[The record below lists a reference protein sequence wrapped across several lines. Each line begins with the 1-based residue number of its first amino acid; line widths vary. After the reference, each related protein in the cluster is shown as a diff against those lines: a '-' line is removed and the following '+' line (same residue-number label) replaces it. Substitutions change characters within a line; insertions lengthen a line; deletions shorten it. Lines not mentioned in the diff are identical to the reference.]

1 MLLAFPRTPVIEVAR
16 RIRIAAPLP
25 AVFALAAD
33 LRHDA
38 RWRREIHQTRLD
50 APAPGRGV
58 VATEDA
64 FLSPRCPHALTRLAY
79 AAYEPDHYVRC
90 TALHGE
96 AAWQDVERRFQALGP
111 AQTELTYTLR
121 FEQAVVRRGLPFA
134 LPVWWLRWYTGWMMT
149 RYLRRLQRL
158 LEAAEPAVTTP
169 SAPAYPAAL
178 HAVR

>member
-1 MLLAFPRTPVIEVAR
+1 MYLAVPRTPVIEVQR
-16 RIRIAAPLP
+16 RVTIAAPLP

-38 RWRREIHQTRLD
+38 RWRREIHRTQLD
-50 APAPGRGV
+50 APAPGPGV

-79 AAYEPDHYVRC
+79 VAYAPDQYVRC

-96 AAWQDVERRFQALGP
+96 AAWQDVERRFRALGP

-134 LPVWWLRWYTGWMMT
+134 PPVWFLRWYTGWMMT
-149 RYLRRLQRL
+149 RYLRGLQGL
-158 LEAAEPAVTTP
+158 LETT
-169 SAPAYPAAL
+169 APAPAAAPRPVAL
-178 HAVR
+178 GVGR